1 VDSAVRKHIACTC
14 PYVTVPK
21 QSLSQVLP
29 QRPFAS
35 VFECC
40 LVSPSM
46 VVIASAAL
54 GLSRPPSDGAR
65 CCCAAKMQTTTRRR
79 FRTLQGLGFGCE
91 GIALTSARWQ
101 RNLSVDRLSIK
112 TCPIVSV
119 LPMSVICAEI
129 DTQHAMP
136 NMCTDTVATVV
147 NAASLLRIAATP
159 FCADLP
165 VWVFGPT
172 FGTQLSANR
181 QRHPPATHARIEHRT
196 KTITSQQSMI
206 TFAWSLP
213 EGRPQFV

>member
-1 VDSAVRKHIACTC
+1 
-14 PYVTVPK
+14 
-21 QSLSQVLP
+21 
-29 QRPFAS
+29 
-35 VFECC
+35 
-40 LVSPSM
+40 
-46 VVIASAAL
+46 
-54 GLSRPPSDGAR
+54 
-65 CCCAAKMQTTTRRR
+65 MQTTTRRR
-79 FRTLQGLGFGCE
+79 FRTLQGLECE

-119 LPMSVICAEI
+119 LPMSVICTEI

-136 NMCTDTVATVV
+136 NLCTDTVATVV
-147 NAASLLRIAATP
+147 NTASLLRI
-159 FCADLP
+159 ADLP

-181 QRHPPATHARIEHRT
+181 QRHPPATHARIKHRT

-206 TFAWSLP
+206 AFAWSLP